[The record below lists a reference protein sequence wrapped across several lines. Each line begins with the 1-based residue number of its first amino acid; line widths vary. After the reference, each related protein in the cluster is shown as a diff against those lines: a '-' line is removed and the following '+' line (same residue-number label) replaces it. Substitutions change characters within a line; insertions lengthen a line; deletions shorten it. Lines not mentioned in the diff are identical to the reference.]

1 MKAVFYDMPKNMY
14 NTGTFSPRQGS
25 IHDQAIFKLKRKR
38 TGVQPHY
45 HETHMA
51 FRQGGFSGI
60 LNFDDAE
67 TQFGLIIVTI
77 IPVLSKNNR
86 NTYSVYNNE
95 EATHVIQKKNAVKYE
110 RFQGI
115 AHQQILRFNRVR

>member
-1 MKAVFYDMPKNMY
+1 
-14 NTGTFSPRQGS
+14 
-25 IHDQAIFKLKRKR
+25 
-38 TGVQPHY
+38 
-45 HETHMA
+45 MA

-67 TQFGLIIVTI
+67 TQFGLIIVSI
-77 IPVLSKNNR
+77 IPVLSKNHR

>member
-14 NTGTFSPRQGS
+14 NTDTFSPRQGS
-25 IHDQAIFKLKRKR
+25 IHDQAMFKLKRKR

-67 TQFGLIIVTI
+67 TQFGLIIVSI
-77 IPVLSKNNR
+77 IPVLSKNHR